1 MENNVDKCRLDRKIV
16 RKGEEWEEHYKAW
29 KRKWRK
35 HKGGEKE
42 KMRLERQKKTGVLE
56 KQRKE

>member
-1 MENNVDKCRLDRKIV
+1 MDKCRLDRKTV
-16 RKGEEWEEHYKAW
+16 RKGEEWEEHYKDW